1 MFQLVRTSSL
11 VILCTVLYA
20 CASQPAARLPV
31 SMVKADAL
39 PPTTPGLDH
48 YIAWIPLKQAQTAT
62 VAEAMTHISLNN
74 ARAQLSHDMCGGG
87 RVSSGAIVEKI
98 GPLAARTP
106 ASMGA
111 YPAWY
116 YRISQRPGLTGCR
129 TEHRGRLYQ
138 ALQTRL
144 PRWISISPGDNADYQ
159 TIGLQTTP

>member
-1 MFQLVRTSSL
+1 MFQFVRTISL
-11 VILCTVLYA
+11 VIVCTVLNA
-20 CASQPAARLPV
+20 CASQPATRLSV
-31 SMVKADAL
+31 SMVNADAL

-48 YIAWIPLKQAQTAT
+48 YIAWIPLEQAQTAT

-74 ARAQLSHDMCGGG
+74 ARAQLSHDMCAGG
-87 RVSSGAIVEKI
+87 RVSSGAIVEKH
-98 GPLAARTP
+98 GPVAAMTP

-129 TEHRGRLYQ
+129 TENTGRLYQ

-144 PRWISISPGDNADYQ
+144 PRWISISPGESADYQ
-159 TIGLQTTP
+159 TLGLQTTP